1 MIGHLQTI
9 NSWEAKLL
17 GYSRPKQARYYLSV
31 VFNLNCCTV
40 KTKTN
45 QHMQIKTG
53 SHFEQM

>member
-9 NSWEAKLL
+9 NSRQAKLL
-17 GYSRPKQARYYLSV
+17 GHSPKQARYYLSV

-53 SHFEQM
+53 SHYELM